1 MDWIWI
7 AVMPVTGVVL
17 GFAAGWLT
25 KRGLARREEARAL
38 NELVTYLHLK
48 RMLAPMDPRSA
59 ETAALEPR
67 FRSSVHD
74 IRENLME
81 TLARLQPGSTAGEV
95 LMRMSAACN
104 RYLRITAAEPH
115 QYQFE
120 LMELRRNLDEDL
132 RILTDGRRDI
142 RYLSPGEAPGRR
154 DRPHSATPGTTPP
167 DTSTE
172 PDPGPDP
179 APGSSPALGSGP
191 TPAVGIAPGSGPA
204 PGSSHSPAAGPVLGS
219 VPGYSAGT

>member
-7 AVMPVTGVVL
+7 VVMPVTGVVL

-48 RMLAPMDPRSA
+48 RMLAPMAPRSA
-59 ETAALEPR
+59 QIAALEPR

-104 RYLRITAAEPH
+104 RYLRITASEPQ

-154 DRPHSATPGTTPP
+154 DRPHSATPGTTTGTTPTP

-172 PDPGPDP
+172 PDPGP
-179 APGSSPALGSGP
+179 GP
-191 TPAVGIAPGSGPA
+191 DPA